1 MAYISDRAHTE
12 AEITWHT
19 LAFRKYQQSNESITN
34 SKEIFGNSTT
44 TWLQATRG
52 LSELIMDPNLLID
65 YLLIDYLLID
75 LNNQSSP

>member
-19 LAFRKYQQSNESITN
+19 LAFRKYQQSNEST
-34 SKEIFGNSTT
+34 KIFGNSTT
-44 TWLQATRG
+44 TWLQATRV

-65 YLLIDYLLID
+65 
-75 LNNQSSP
+75 LNNKSSP